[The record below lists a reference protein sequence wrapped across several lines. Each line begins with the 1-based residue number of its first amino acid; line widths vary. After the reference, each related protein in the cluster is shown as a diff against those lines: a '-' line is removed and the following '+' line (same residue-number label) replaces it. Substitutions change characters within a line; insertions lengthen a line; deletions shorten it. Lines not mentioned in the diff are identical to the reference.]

1 MGNIL
6 EIKNLHVKLKK
17 GGKELVRGV
26 NFSVNGGQTL
36 CIIGES
42 GSGKTMT
49 NKALLGILNPNVFEV
64 SGSCIFCGQELIGM
78 KPGALAQIRGKD
90 LAIIMQNPMTSFA
103 PTTRIGKQMA
113 APLLVHGKAD
123 KHTAYEKITQMLE
136 KMNLPQPEKI
146 IRSYPHELSGGML
159 QRVMIAL
166 TLLLEPRMIIAD
178 ESTTAVDAVSEEIIL
193 QEFIRIKKLGIS
205 LLAITHDFGVA
216 AALADYI
223 VVMKDGVLIEEG
235 LPQQILNTP
244 SHDYTKELLDASL
257 LTEGNYAESV

>member
-1 MGNIL
+1 MENIL
-6 EIKNLHVKLKK
+6 EIKDLHVGLKK
-17 GGKELVRGV
+17 GGKELVHGIS
-26 NFSVNGGQTL
+26 FSVRDGQAVSV
-36 CIIGES
+36 IGES
-42 GSGKTMT
+42 GSGKTIS

-64 SGSCIFCGQELIGM
+64 SGSCIFCGRELIGM
-78 KPGALAQIRGKD
+78 GPKELARIRGKD
-90 LAIIMQNPMTSFA
+90 LAMIMQNPMTSFA
-103 PTTRIGKQMA
+103 PSTRVGKQMV

-123 KHTAYEKITQMLE
+123 KRTAYEQIIQMLE

-193 QEFIRIKKLGIS
+193 QEFVRIKKLGIS
-205 LLAITHDFGVA
+205 LLVITHDFGVA

-223 VVMKDGVLIEEG
+223 VVMKDGVLVEKG
-235 LPQQILNTP
+235 LPQQIFTTP
-244 SHDYTKELLDASL
+244 SHDYTKELLRASL